1 MGINTA
7 KRLFLTAE
15 KIEAE
20 EMMRVGYLTHLAR
33 TKSIKDAAHEL
44 TDTLVSMAPLA
55 ILGMKKHLTR
65 IAQGKLDRAELD
77 HDMKTVMASEDL
89 QEGRAA
95 WAEKRKPVFKG
106 R

>member
-1 MGINTA
+1 
-7 KRLFLTAE
+7 
-15 KIEAE
+15 
-20 EMMRVGYLTHLAR
+20 
-33 TKSIKDAAHEL
+33 
-44 TDTLVSMAPLA
+44 MAPLA

-65 IAQGKLDRAELD
+65 IAKGKLDRAELD